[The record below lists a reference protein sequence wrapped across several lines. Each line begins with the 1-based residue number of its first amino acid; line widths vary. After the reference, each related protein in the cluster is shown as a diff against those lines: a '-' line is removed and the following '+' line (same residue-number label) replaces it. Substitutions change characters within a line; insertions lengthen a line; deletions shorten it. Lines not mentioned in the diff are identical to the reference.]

1 MGIRVSAWS
10 LGSKAIPRIPS
21 WKEYIRKELK
31 PVIDNS
37 KQEMLDWGQMNV
49 TQFSLDTF
57 HIKVRREL
65 LFKVKKTCVTSP
77 LNKMTGGTT
86 TAYLHRRDG
95 HCAGC
100 SQWCRHTY
108 VCFQMWADRAASNH
122 HYLTDRH
129 SYLRETAIKDNM
141 VMNEIISLKKSL
153 WRQLWTVVVG
163 LLHL

>member
-1 MGIRVSAWS
+1 
-10 LGSKAIPRIPS
+10 
-21 WKEYIRKELK
+21 
-31 PVIDNS
+31 
-37 KQEMLDWGQMNV
+37 MNV